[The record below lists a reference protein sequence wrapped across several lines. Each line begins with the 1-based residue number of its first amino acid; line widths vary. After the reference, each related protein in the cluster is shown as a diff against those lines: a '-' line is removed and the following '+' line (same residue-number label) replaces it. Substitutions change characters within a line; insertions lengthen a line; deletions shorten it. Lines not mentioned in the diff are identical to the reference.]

1 VTTAAVILLALAVWA
16 GSLYLRPF
24 GRCPR
29 CIGAGTIRRGQRRVV
44 VCPRCHGHGR
54 AQRLGSRTVHRLA
67 RSIRGEAARTRAERA
82 ARASR
87 KGQP

>member
-1 VTTAAVILLALAVWA
+1 MTHVLVILAAAAAWA

-29 CIGAGTIRRGQRRVV
+29 CIGAGTIRRGKRRVI
-44 VCPRCHGHGR
+44 VCPSCHGRQR

-67 RSIRGEAARTRAERA
+67 RRVRAEAARTRAERA
-82 ARASR
+82 SR
-87 KGQP
+87 EDQP